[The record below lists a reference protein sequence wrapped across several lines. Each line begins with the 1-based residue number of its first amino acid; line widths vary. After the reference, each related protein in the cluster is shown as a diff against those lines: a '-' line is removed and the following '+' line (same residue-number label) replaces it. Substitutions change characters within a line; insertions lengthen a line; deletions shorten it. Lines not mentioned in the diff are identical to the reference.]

1 MFKWIPVYVCLK
13 NKVCDQPVSVEKIQD
28 YYSYLVGCIF
38 VLWVQFHSSLI
49 MHIMHPKLKCQ
60 HKIYIRKIKNL
71 DVQQINTANKF
82 DTNAHIKY
90 TIQTQIRSK
99 RDQIHYIICIH
110 HMSAIHIYECC
121 ECRLAPRPF
130 VDFVLLGT
138 ISHSQLTSLNLTD
151 NFRQFDI
158 FL

>member
-82 DTNAHIKY
+82 DTNAHIKC
-90 TIQTQIRSK
+90 TI
-99 RDQIHYIICIH
+99 
-110 HMSAIHIYECC
+110 
-121 ECRLAPRPF
+121 
-130 VDFVLLGT
+130 
-138 ISHSQLTSLNLTD
+138 
-151 NFRQFDI
+151 
-158 FL
+158 